1 MAGKAKRLNKV
12 AKEFNISIATI
23 VEFLGSKGF
32 EIDSKPNTKIEGE
45 ILGVLE
51 EEFADDKEAKKN
63 SENAVVGAEKR
74 ESLSI
79 KDIKKAEPS
88 ASDEDDEDEDEV
100 VEEPVKKEVVAE
112 KVEEVVEEKIEEPK
126 EEKPKTG
133 KPAIEP
139 VEDDSK
145 VGTKVIGKIDLDAIN
160 QKTRPDKAS
169 KKAKEEKAKE
179 EEAKKEEKVEAKAE
193 EVKEEPKKRSASRN

>member
-45 ILGVLE
+45 VLDVLE
-51 EEFADDKEAKKN
+51 EEFADDKEEKQN
-63 SENAVVGAEKR
+63 SENAIVSGEKR
-74 ESLSI
+74 ESISI
-79 KDIKKAEPS
+79 KDIKKTEPTV
-88 ASDEDDEDEDEV
+88 AEDDEDDDEEDEI
-100 VEEPVKKEVVAE
+100 EV
-112 KVEEVVEEKIEEPK
+112 VEEVVEEKVVEEPVVEPPV
-126 EEKPKTG
+126 EEKVEVVEEKVADT
-133 KPAIEP
+133 PAIEP
-139 VEDDSK
+139 VADDSK

-169 KKAKEEKAKE
+169 KNAEKEKAK
-179 EEAKKEEKVEAKAE
+179 A
-193 EVKEEPKKRSASRN
+193 